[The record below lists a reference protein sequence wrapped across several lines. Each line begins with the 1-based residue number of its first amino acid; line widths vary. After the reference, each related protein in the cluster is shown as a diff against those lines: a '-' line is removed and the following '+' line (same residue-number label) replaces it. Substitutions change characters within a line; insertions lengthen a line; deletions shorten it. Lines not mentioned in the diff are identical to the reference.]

1 MKIVLI
7 VEDDKNIARAM
18 GVRLGAHGYRVTH
31 AYDAITALMV
41 AKNTEPDLVVLD
53 ISMPGG
59 DGFVV
64 AERLRQWKG
73 DAIPIIFVTA
83 SQKPGLVERAETLD
97 AACFLQKPF
106 SGQEFVATVAAAI

>member
-1 MKIVLI
+1 MKTILI

-18 GVRLGAHGYRVTH
+18 RVRLGAHGYRVVH

-41 AKNTEPDLVVLD
+41 AKSSEPDLVVLD

-73 DAIPIIFVTA
+73 SEIPLIFITA
-83 SQKPGLVERAETLD
+83 SQKAGLAQRAGDFD

-106 SGQEFVATVAAAI
+106 SGQEFVASVAAAI